1 MGRRPRRPATARV
14 EPMKLTTDMKLTGV
28 MQKINRTI
36 NQQPQAVP
44 GARGSVFISYSSV
57 DEATV
62 EQLSALLRG
71 AGMAPWWAK
80 HLQGGERFGKA
91 IIEAIDGAIAAVVLW
106 SAASVEFG
114 LGDRRGDTGFRAGQ
128 ACAGPF
134 RQSSSD
140 GHPAALHHAAHAAAR
155 GSGGAGAGARASLR
169 RAVARRERH
178 PRRSGQ
184 RLRGATIVEI
194 AGRLRC
200 NCFSGSEPP

>member
-1 MGRRPRRPATARV
+1 
-14 EPMKLTTDMKLTGV
+14 MKLTSDMKLTGV

-106 SAASVEFG
+106 SAASVESAWVIAEATRAFEQGKLVPVRFG
-114 LGDRRGDTGFRAGQ
+114 NLHPMDIPPPFTTLHTLPLEDQAGLVRVLERRFDARSHGERGI
-128 ACAGPF
+128 
-134 RQSSSD
+134 
-140 GHPAALHHAAHAAAR
+140 HAAAVNGCAAPQLSR
-155 GSGGAGAGARASLR
+155 
-169 RAVARRERH
+169 
-178 PRRSGQ
+178 
-184 RLRGATIVEI
+184 
-194 AGRLRC
+194 
-200 NCFSGSEPP
+200 

>member
-1 MGRRPRRPATARV
+1 MSH
-14 EPMKLTTDMKLTGV
+14 DMKLTGV

-71 AGMAPWWAK
+71 AGMAPWWAR

-106 SAASVEFG
+106 SSASVEFG
-114 LGDRRGDTGFRAGQ
+114 LGHRRGDTGFRAGQ
-128 ACAGPF
+128 ARAGPL
-134 RQSSSD
+134 RQSPPD
-140 GHPAALHHAAHAAAR
+140 RHPAALQHAAHAAAR
-155 GSGGAGAGARASLR
+155 RSGGADAGARASLR

-178 PRRSGQ
+178 PRRGGQ
-184 RLRGATIVEI
+184 QLRGAAVVEI
-194 AGRLRC
+194 AGRRRAK
-200 NCFSGSEPP
+200 CFSGSEPP